1 MRMICM
7 RMICIRMKEQM
18 EVRMAAIQICCEVG
32 DVSANLRNAE
42 RLIKSASQSDAR
54 FICLPELFTTG
65 VVFGEMEHLA
75 EPIPGP
81 TTRQLG
87 KIAQSNSVYLVAG
100 MAEKD
105 EQTGRLYNANVLV
118 APNGELAGKYR
129 KIFLYL
135 DEQNAFTPGSEP
147 CAYSLPFGRIGMTI
161 CYDFVFPEYIRHLVL
176 QEGIALLV
184 HSTAWLT
191 TYECERWGYNSG
203 AYRAMGMTRA
213 LENSIYFISANHWGN
228 YDTAGTLRGIGQ
240 SSIISPWGEILD
252 EVVEGEGIAIADV
265 DFKKPEA
272 WRTNVAPYLSDYR
285 QVARSH
291 PFLKDA
297 HLTTISDEYY
307 NDGKGE

>member
-7 RMICIRMKEQM
+7 RMKEQM
-18 EVRMAAIQICCEVG
+18 VVRMAAIQICCEVG
-32 DVSANLRNAE
+32 EVSVNLRNAE
-42 RLIKSASQSDAR
+42 RLIASASQSNAQ

-135 DEQNAFTPGSEP
+135 DEQKAFTPGSEP
-147 CAYSLPFGRIGMTI
+147 CVYNLPFGRIGMTI

-176 QEGIALLV
+176 QEDIALLV

-191 TYECERWGYNSG
+191 TDECERWSYNNG

-213 LENSIYFISANHWGN
+213 LENGIYFISANHWGN

-240 SSIISPWGEILD
+240 SSIISPWGEIID

-265 DFKKPEA
+265 DFKKPVA
-272 WRTNVAPYLSDYR
+272 WRANVAPYRSDYHQAAKR
-285 QVARSH
+285 L
-291 PFLKDA
+291 PFLKA
-297 HLTTISDEYY
+297 THRTAISEEL
-307 NDGKGE
+307 NDDKGE

>member
-1 MRMICM
+1 MQ
-7 RMICIRMKEQM
+7 MK
-18 EVRMAAIQICCEVG
+18 VRLAAIQICCEVG
-32 DVSANLRNAE
+32 DVSANLRKVE
-42 RLIKSASQSDAR
+42 RLIASAGQSGAA
-54 FICLPELFTTG
+54 FVCLPELFTTG
-65 VVFGEMEHLA
+65 VVFGEMEQLA

-87 KIAQSNSVYLVAG
+87 KIAQSNAVYLVAG
-100 MAEKD
+100 MAEQD

-118 APNGELAGKYR
+118 APNGEVAGKYR

-135 DEQNAFTPGSEP
+135 DEQKAFTSGSEP
-147 CAYSLPFGRIGMTI
+147 CVYNLPFGRIGMTI

-176 QEGIALLV
+176 QEDITLLT

-191 TYECERWGYNSG
+191 TDECERWSYNNG

-213 LENSIYFISANHWGN
+213 LENGIYFISANHWGN
-228 YDTAGTLRGIGQ
+228 YDTDGTLRGIGQ
-240 SSIISPWGEILD
+240 SSIISPWGQILD

-272 WRTNVAPYLSDYR
+272 WRANVAPYLSDYR
-285 QVARSH
+285 QAVERL

-297 HLTTISDEYY
+297 HPTAISEDC
-307 NDGKGE
+307 NDRKGEE

>member
-1 MRMICM
+1 M
-7 RMICIRMKEQM
+7 Q
-18 EVRMAAIQICCEVG
+18 MAAIQICCEVG

-42 RLIKSASQSDAR
+42 RLIASASRSGAQ

-65 VVFGEMEHLA
+65 VVFGEMAQLA

-87 KIAQSNSVYLVAG
+87 KIAQSNSVHLVAG
-100 MAEKD
+100 MAEQD
-105 EQTGRLYNANVLV
+105 EQTRRLYNANVLI

-135 DEQNAFTPGSEP
+135 DEKKAFTSGSEP
-147 CAYSLPFGRIGMTI
+147 CVYNLPFGRIGMTI

-191 TYECERWGYNSG
+191 TDECERWSYNNG

-213 LENSIYFISANHWGN
+213 LENGIYFISANHWGN

-252 EVVEGEGIAIADV
+252 EVVEGEGFAIADV
-265 DFKKPEA
+265 DFQKPEA
-272 WRTNVAPYLSDYR
+272 WRANVAPYLSDYR
-285 QVARSH
+285 QAAKQL

-297 HLTTISDEYY
+297 HPTAISEDC
-307 NDGKGE
+307 NDRKGEQ